1 MERALRELTERGVQ
15 GATAQHE
22 EGETHSNATVREA
35 QLWQMAYGAVL
46 KALLYMLL
54 EQELNL
60 PSLAGYE
67 DPRALMEEVDR
78 GDGGADIRGDSIS
91 PLKTICE
98 GLSRALALKYA

>member
-1 MERALRELTERGVQ
+1 
-15 GATAQHE
+15 
-22 EGETHSNATVREA
+22 
-35 QLWQMAYGAVL
+35 MANGYGAVL

-60 PSLAGYE
+60 PSLASYE
-67 DPRALMEEVDR
+67 DPRALMKEVDR

-91 PLKTICE
+91 SLLKTICE

>member
-1 MERALRELTERGVQ
+1 VIGRRREEAPKLRVSTPAGLRDMSNVFEALRKSPIIV
-15 GATAQHE
+15 HD
-22 EGETHSNATVREA
+22 S
-35 QLWQMAYGAVL
+35 AVL

-78 GDGGADIRGDSIS
+78 GDGGADIRGDSIG